1 MGCGTKSVNHGL
13 KESLSSKK
21 EKKLFFS
28 TLAILEDH
36 FLYYLTA
43 LDKVS

>member
-1 MGCGTKSVNHGL
+1 MRCDTKSVNHGL
-13 KESLSSKK
+13 KGGLLFEK

-28 TLAILEDH
+28 TLAILEDP